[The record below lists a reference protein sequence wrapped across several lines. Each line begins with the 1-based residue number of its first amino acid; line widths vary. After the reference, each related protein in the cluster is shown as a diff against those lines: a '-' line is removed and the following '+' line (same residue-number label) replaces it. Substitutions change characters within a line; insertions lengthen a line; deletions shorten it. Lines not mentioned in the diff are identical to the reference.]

1 MRPLSM
7 TMALSLDTPVQYV
20 KGVGPRR
27 AQLLASAGIHVVEDL
42 LKYAPFR
49 YEDRTRFRRIAQL
62 RQDEEAVVQ
71 AVVRVTGRYTTPMKK
86 VGIFEMVVGDDS
98 GMLGV
103 KFFNQTYLERV
114 FRKGQQVILYGAPR
128 YDSYSGGLG
137 LINPEYEILED
148 GTDASIHSG
157 RVVPVYRRIGALT
170 TKNMRQILFQLLLD
184 LEGPLSDPLP
194 RQLTE
199 RHSFPGRRESFQQL
213 HFPDPPADEDR
224 ESWLE
229 KLHRFRAPFQ
239 QRFIFEEFFV
249 FQLGL
254 QMVKKRRHLHPKHHS
269 IGTNER
275 IRETIKSIL
284 PFRPTQAQ
292 KRVFKDIVDD
302 LKSGRSMHRLL
313 QGDVGSGKTIVA
325 LQAIVVVVENG
336 YQAALMA
343 PTEILAEQHHRNVTR
358 YLESTPYRV
367 ALLTSSVKGKARKAV
382 LEAVAA
388 GEVHLLV
395 GTHALIQT
403 VVQFRNLALIVIDEQ
418 HRFGVLQRLQ
428 LMDKGQQPDTLVM
441 TATPI
446 PRSLALTLYGDLDLS
461 VIDEMPPG
469 RQAIKT
475 FIKSD
480 ENREEVYRL
489 LRQQLRKGRQ
499 AYVVYP
505 LVQESEKIDLRAA
518 TEMASHLQQDVF
530 PEWTV
535 GLMHGKL
542 KAEEKEALMQRFQKT
557 EIHILV
563 STTVIEVG
571 IDIPNATLMVIEH
584 AERFGLSQLH
594 QLRGRIGRGEHSS
607 TCVLMTPGARSR
619 EAYERLDI
627 MRRTNDGFLIAEKD
641 LAIRG
646 PGDFLGT
653 RQSGIPEFLFGNIVR
668 DRDLLETARADA
680 EEFLQGLGGMEK
692 AGEDQYLT
700 SVAATWK
707 RKYGLYYVG

>member
-1 MRPLSM
+1 M
-7 TMALSLDTPVQYV
+7 TMAVRLDTPVQYV

-27 AQLLASAGIHVVEDL
+27 AEVFAAADIRLVEDL

-49 YEDRTRFRRIAQL
+49 YEDRTRFRQISRL

-71 AVVRVTGRYTTPMKK
+71 AEVRVTGRYTTPLKR
-86 VGIFEMVVGDDS
+86 VGIFEMIVGDAS
-98 GMLGV
+98 GILGV
-103 KFFNQTYLERV
+103 KFFNQTYLDRI

-128 YDSYSGGLG
+128 WDSYGGGLVM
-137 LINPEYEILED
+137 INPEYEILDE
-148 GTDASIHSG
+148 GTDASIHTG
-157 RVVPVYRRIGALT
+157 RIVPIYRRLGPLT
-170 TKNMRQILFQLLLD
+170 TKGLRQILFQLLLD

-194 RQLTE
+194 ARISG
-199 RHSFPGRRESFQQL
+199 RHSFPARRESFQQL
-213 HFPDPPADEDR
+213 HFPDLPPGQ
-224 ESWLE
+224 ESEFWLE
-229 KLHRFRAPFQ
+229 KLRSFQAPFQ
-239 QRFIFEEFFV
+239 RRFIFEEFFI

-254 QMVKKRRHLHPKHHS
+254 QLVKKRRDLAPKGHR
-269 IGTNER
+269 IETNER

-284 PFRPTQAQ
+284 PFRPTSAQ
-292 KRVFKDIVDD
+292 KRVLGEIIDD
-302 LKSGRSMHRLL
+302 LKEERPMHRLL

-325 LQAIVVVVENG
+325 LQAIAVVVENG

-343 PTEILAEQHHRNVTR
+343 PTEILAEQHYRNVSR
-358 YLESTPYRV
+358 LLQSTHYQV
-367 ALLTSSVKGKARKAV
+367 ALLTSGVKGKARKEALAAV
-382 LEAVAA
+382 SA

-395 GTHALIQT
+395 GTHALIQS
-403 VVQFRNLALIVIDEQ
+403 VVEFRNLALVVIDEQ
-418 HRFGVLQRLQ
+418 HRFGVLQRMQ
-428 LMDKGQQPDTLVM
+428 LMDKAQQPDTLVM

-475 FIKSD
+475 LIKGD
-480 ENREEVYRL
+480 KDREEVYRL
-489 LRQQLRKGRQ
+489 LRQEIRKGRQ

-505 LVQESEKIDLRAA
+505 LVKESEKLDLRAA
-518 TEMASHLQQDVF
+518 TEMAHHLQRDIF

-535 GLMHGKL
+535 GLMHGRL
-542 KAEEKEALMQRFQKT
+542 KADEKEALMSRFVAC
-557 EIHILV
+557 EIQILV

-571 IDIPNATLMVIEH
+571 IDVPNATLMIIEH

-607 TCVLMTPGARSR
+607 LCILMTPGARSR

-627 MRRTNDGFLIAEKD
+627 MRKTNDGFVIAEKD

-668 DRDLLETARADA
+668 DRDLLETARAEA
-680 EEFLQGLGGMEK
+680 EVFLNELGSEGKALEK
-692 AGEDQYLT
+692 QYLDA
-700 SVAATWK
+700 VAATW
-707 RKYGLYYVG
+707 RQKYGLYYVG

>member
-1 MRPLSM
+1 M
-7 TMALSLDTPVQYV
+7 TMAVRLDTPVQYV

-27 AQLLASAGIHVVEDL
+27 AEVFAAADIRLVEDL

-49 YEDRTRFRRIAQL
+49 YEDRTRFRQISRL

-71 AVVRVTGRYTTPMKK
+71 AEVRVTGRYTTPLKR
-86 VGIFEMVVGDDS
+86 VGIFEMIVGDAS
-98 GMLGV
+98 GILGV
-103 KFFNQTYLERV
+103 KFFNQTYLDRI
-114 FRKGQQVILYGAPR
+114 FRKGQRVILYGAPR
-128 YDSYSGGLG
+128 WDSYGGGLVM
-137 LINPEYEILED
+137 INPEYEILDE
-148 GTDASIHSG
+148 GTDASIHTG
-157 RVVPVYRRIGALT
+157 RIVPIYRRLGPLT
-170 TKNMRQILFQLLLD
+170 TKGLRQILFQLLLD

-194 RQLTE
+194 ARISG
-199 RHSFPGRRESFQQL
+199 RHSFPARRESFQQL
-213 HFPDPPADEDR
+213 HFPDLPPGQ
-224 ESWLE
+224 ESEFWLE
-229 KLHRFRAPFQ
+229 KLRSFQAPFQ
-239 QRFIFEEFFV
+239 RRFIFEEFFI

-254 QMVKKRRHLHPKHHS
+254 QLVKKRRDLAPKGHR
-269 IGTNER
+269 IETDER

-284 PFRPTQAQ
+284 PFRPTSAQ
-292 KRVFKDIVDD
+292 KRVLGEIIDD
-302 LKSGRSMHRLL
+302 LKEERPMHRLL

-325 LQAIVVVVENG
+325 LQAIAVVVENG

-343 PTEILAEQHHRNVTR
+343 PTEILAEQHYRNVSR
-358 YLESTPYRV
+358 LLQSTHYEV
-367 ALLTSSVKGKARKAV
+367 ALLTSGVKGKARK
-382 LEAVAA
+382 EALAAASA

-395 GTHALIQT
+395 GTHALIQS
-403 VVQFRNLALIVIDEQ
+403 VVEFRNLALVVIDEQ
-418 HRFGVLQRLQ
+418 HRFGVLQRMQ
-428 LMDKGQQPDTLVM
+428 LMDKAQQPDTLVM

-475 FIKSD
+475 LIKGD
-480 ENREEVYRL
+480 KDREEVYRL
-489 LRQQLRKGRQ
+489 LRQEIRKGRQ

-505 LVQESEKIDLRAA
+505 LVKESEKLDLRAA
-518 TEMASHLQQDVF
+518 TEMAHHLQRDIF

-535 GLMHGKL
+535 GLMHGRL
-542 KAEEKEALMQRFQKT
+542 KADEKEALMSRFVAC
-557 EIHILV
+557 EIQILV

-571 IDIPNATLMVIEH
+571 IDVPNATLMIIEH

-607 TCVLMTPGARSR
+607 LCILMTPGARSR

-627 MRRTNDGFLIAEKD
+627 MRKTNDGFVIAEKD

-668 DRDLLETARADA
+668 DRDLLETARAEA
-680 EEFLQGLGGMEK
+680 EVLLNELGSEGKALEK
-692 AGEDQYLT
+692 QYLDA
-700 SVAATWK
+700 VAATW
-707 RKYGLYYVG
+707 RQKYGLYYVG